1 MRILQETLRPGSDR
15 VNWWDMHDK
24 RDISILYKTGTAYSL
39 ILSRTLFLFYQ
50 SGSEL
55 ILNYLFICRMYM
67 LLDGVKCLLAY
78 DMLNLAGVL
87 SGSLLG
93 NTETGK
99 P

>member
-1 MRILQETLRPGSDR
+1 
-15 VNWWDMHDK
+15 MH
-24 RDISILYKTGTAYSL
+24 
-39 ILSRTLFLFYQ
+39 
-50 SGSEL
+50 
-55 ILNYLFICRMYM
+55 M

-93 NTETGK
+93 NTETSK